1 MSDMVLAA
9 VEREVARQE
18 WNARLAT
25 RPRTDPGISA
35 ASLLEEERRFR
46 DVEPE

>member
-18 WNARLAT
+18 WNVRLAT

-46 DVEPE
+46 DGEPE